1 MAEVLILGGMLVA
14 GYVTV
19 ALAVEDEEEEEE
31 QRARYAARTA
41 RGQGFA
47 EVAVRVL
54 RAEDLVDAT
63 WTGVQDVRAIVDV
76 THRDTGEHLGRA
88 ASAVAHDSG
97 TTPTWGDRGRHGL
110 IRVAVPASYPP
121 ESLRIIISLESQS
134 YVAEHVDLGH
144 AETDFFAPS
153 TARVLEVDPRGT
165 LSCRVGYTPP
175 DPRHVPRAEFE
186 EAVVAAQTITADECG
201 DGDDEVPLERTP
213 LFSEPAVATEMELPE
228 MRPTRRPTVVAAPVQ
243 PVQARPARR
252 AQRNTSISVVD
263 ATPPPPAAE

>member
-1 MAEVLILGGMLVA
+1 M
-14 GYVTV
+14 
-19 ALAVEDEEEEEE
+19 
-31 QRARYAARTA
+31 
-41 RGQGFA
+41 
-47 EVAVRVL
+47 RVL

-153 TARVLEVDPRGT
+153 PFAGWFSLSPTTSFLDAFLALTLLGSTVNLTA
-165 LSCRVGYTPP
+165 S
-175 DPRHVPRAEFE
+175 
-186 EAVVAAQTITADECG
+186 AAALD
-201 DGDDEVPLERTP
+201 LR
-213 LFSEPAVATEMELPE
+213 
-228 MRPTRRPTVVAAPVQ
+228 
-243 PVQARPARR
+243 
-252 AQRNTSISVVD
+252 
-263 ATPPPPAAE
+263 

>member
-19 ALAVEDEEEEEE
+19 ALAVEDDEDEE
-31 QRARYAARTA
+31 QRARYAARSA

-76 THRDTGEHLGRA
+76 LHRETGEALGRG

-121 ESLRIIISLESQS
+121 ESLRILISLESQS

-153 TARVLEVDPRGT
+153 TARVLQVDPRGT

-175 DPRHVPRAEFE
+175 DPRHVPRAEFA
-186 EAVVAAQTITADECG
+186 EADVAVQAVAANECG
-201 DGDDEVPLERTP
+201 EAEDEVPLESS
-213 LFSEPAVATEMELPE
+213 FFEEGPALATEMELPE
-228 MRPTRRPTVVAAPVQ
+228 LRPSRRATVEAVPVE
-243 PVQARPARR
+243 PVRARPARR
-252 AQRNTSISVVD
+252 AQRGTSISVVD
-263 ATPPPPAAE
+263 ATPAPPPG

>member
-97 TTPTWGDRGRHGL
+97 TTPTWGDRGRHGSFCD
-110 IRVAVPASYPP
+110 I
-121 ESLRIIISLESQS
+121 QS
-134 YVAEHVDLGH
+134 V
-144 AETDFFAPS
+144 F
-153 TARVLEVDPRGT
+153 
-165 LSCRVGYTPP
+165 
-175 DPRHVPRAEFE
+175 
-186 EAVVAAQTITADECG
+186 
-201 DGDDEVPLERTP
+201 
-213 LFSEPAVATEMELPE
+213 LF
-228 MRPTRRPTVVAAPVQ
+228 
-243 PVQARPARR
+243 
-252 AQRNTSISVVD
+252 
-263 ATPPPPAAE
+263 

>member
-1 MAEVLILGGMLVA
+1 M
-14 GYVTV
+14 
-19 ALAVEDEEEEEE
+19 
-31 QRARYAARTA
+31 
-41 RGQGFA
+41 
-47 EVAVRVL
+47 
-54 RAEDLVDAT
+54 
-63 WTGVQDVRAIVDV
+63 
-76 THRDTGEHLGRA
+76 
-88 ASAVAHDSG
+88 
-97 TTPTWGDRGRHGL
+97 

-228 MRPTRRPTVVAAPVQ
+228 MRPARRPTVVAAPVQ